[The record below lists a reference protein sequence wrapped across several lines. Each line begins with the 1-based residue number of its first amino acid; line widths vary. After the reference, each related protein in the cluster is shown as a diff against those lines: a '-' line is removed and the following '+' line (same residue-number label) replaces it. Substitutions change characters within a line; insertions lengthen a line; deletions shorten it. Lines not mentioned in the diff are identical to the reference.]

1 MIELPALP
9 RESGGGGVGIL
20 DGGVGGS
27 DGGNRGGFKI
37 PNEN

>member
-9 RESGGGGVGIL
+9 RESGGGGGGIL
-20 DGGVGGS
+20 DGGVGGV
-27 DGGNRGGFKI
+27 GGDEGGFKI